1 MTSRWSVTLITIQK
15 QIKLA
20 NFSLENHQSKE
31 TIPKQSPPTTSRK
44 SSKVVSSKN
53 FHFLFPETHTV
64 AMTDP
69 QLANNN
75 NNNNSSNNNNN
86 NNNNNNSNNNNNNDG
101 EPKYL
106 HKKFKKMATTEVTPQ
121 VEPNKDDT
129 VVSNGSPDAT
139 AKRKESAKDPSESSK
154 DLVKVEITAEP
165 ADGEPT
171 ESRKSGYVCPY
182 CRLSCAKPSVLQKHI
197 RAHTNERPYP
207 CVPCGFA
214 FKTKSN
220 LYKHCR
226 SRAHALKM
234 EGGDASKVYFFFI
247 FVEKQNVT

>member
-1 MTSRWSVTLITIQK
+1 
-15 QIKLA
+15 
-20 NFSLENHQSKE
+20 
-31 TIPKQSPPTTSRK
+31 
-44 SSKVVSSKN
+44 
-53 FHFLFPETHTV
+53 
-64 AMTDP
+64 MTDP
-69 QLANNN
+69 QL
-75 NNNNSSNNNNN
+75 SNNNNN
-86 NNNNNNSNNNNNNDG
+86 NNNNNNDG

-106 HKKFKKMATTEVTPQ
+106 HKKFKKMATTEVTSK
-121 VEPNKDDT
+121 VEPKKDIRSNSGSPEEPKRKDSNKDSRESLKDT
-129 VVSNGSPDAT
+129 IKIEVS
-139 AKRKESAKDPSESSK
+139 
-154 DLVKVEITAEP
+154 LEP

-171 ESRKSGYVCPY
+171 ESRKSSYVCPY

-234 EGGDASKVYFFFI
+234 EGGDISKVHVFSFI
-247 FVEKQNVT
+247 SDQFSVHHLL

>member
-1 MTSRWSVTLITIQK
+1 
-15 QIKLA
+15 
-20 NFSLENHQSKE
+20 
-31 TIPKQSPPTTSRK
+31 
-44 SSKVVSSKN
+44 
-53 FHFLFPETHTV
+53 
-64 AMTDP
+64 MTDP
-69 QLANNN
+69 QLVNN
-75 NNNNSSNNNNN
+75 NNNNSSSNNNN

-129 VVSNGSPDAT
+129 TVVSNGSPDAA
-139 AKRKESAKDPSESSK
+139 AKRKESTKEPSESSK
-154 DLVKVEITAEP
+154 DLVKVEISAEP

-234 EGGDASKVYFFFI
+234 EGGDASKVFL
-247 FVEKQNVT
+247 FVFLLDDDN